1 MPRRQGGEE
10 PEEGGDP
17 DGWAPPIN
25 GGGGASARRG
35 PGLAGAAQAGEGG
48 EYPDWAGGEER
59 GKMSEPKM
67 AHKGRGVELA
77 SFIFKISRQRF
88 LWY

>member
-25 GGGGASARRG
+25 SGGGTSAWRG
-35 PGLAGAAQAGEGG
+35 PSLAGAAQAGEGG
-48 EYPDWAGGEER
+48 E
-59 GKMSEPKM
+59 
-67 AHKGRGVELA
+67 
-77 SFIFKISRQRF
+77 
-88 LWY
+88 